1 MKKLIPVFS
10 IATFMLVNLLISC
23 STSAEKVEAAQA
35 NVKEANKDLENANEE
50 YLEDINSYRKET
62 DAKIEAN
69 EKSIAEF
76 KARIANEKKEAK
88 EAYNKKIEKLEQKN
102 SDMKKAMADYK
113 AEGKENWASFKA
125 EFNHDMEEFGA
136 AFKDL
141 TVKNVK

>member
-1 MKKLIPVFS
+1 MKKTLLALAATTFITVA
-10 IATFMLVNLLISC
+10 IATSC
-23 STSAEKVEAAQA
+23 SSPAEKVQSAETKV
-35 NVKEANKDLENANEE
+35 NEANANLNEANEE
-50 YLEDINSYRKET
+50 YLADIESYRKET

-69 EKSIAEF
+69 EKSIVEF
-76 KARIANEKKEAK
+76 RAHIANEKKEAK

-113 AEGKENWASFKA
+113 AEGKANWISFKE